1 MGYAR
6 EKEKIAK
13 KRKRIWLISLVVLA
27 LLISAICVLMSI
39 SNPTTWKYKV
49 FLPNVAERGE
59 GELRVHFIDV
69 GQGDATL
76 IELPDGKT
84 MLIDGGNGNDNANKS
99 LLRHINALDIEKI
112 DYLVLTHADND
123 HFGGL
128 IELLKQKRVER
139 AFLPITTME
148 EEKSSPY
155 SRFLT
160 ELDKEDCAV
169 EKANVFASHALS
181 NQTNYTL
188 AFLYPYTSMT
198 DGVVEQPVGNDAS
211 VVVWLEY
218 KNVSFLF
225 TGDATKETE
234 SSLIASQEK
243 GLYALYGVDI
253 RKTKILKV
261 AHHGSDDSTSEEFL
275 TYIGVGEAVISCGE
289 DNPYGHPDKAVLE
302 RLMGIGAKIHRTDT
316 DGSIIVTVGIDGAYR
331 FETLDK

>member
-27 LLISAICVLMSI
+27 LFISAICVLMSI

-49 FLPNVAERGE
+49 FLPDVTERGE

-69 GQGDATL
+69 RQGDATL

-84 MLIDGGNGNDNANKS
+84 MLIDGGNGDDNANKS

-169 EKANVFASHALS
+169 EKANVFASLALS

-234 SSLIASQEK
+234 TRLIASQEK
-243 GLYALYGVDI
+243 GLYELYGVDI

-275 TYIGVGEAVISCGE
+275 NYIGVEETVISCGE

-302 RLMGIGAKIHRTDT
+302 RLMKTGAKIHRTDT

>member
-49 FLPNVAERGE
+49 FLPNVTKRCE

-84 MLIDGGNGNDNANKS
+84 MLIDGGNGDDNANKS

-139 AFLPITTME
+139 AFLPITTIE
-148 EEKSSPY
+148 EEKSLPY

-160 ELDKEDCAV
+160 ELGKEDCTV
-169 EKANVFASHALS
+169 EKANVFASLVLS
-181 NQTNYTL
+181 KQTNYTL

-198 DGVVEQPVGNDAS
+198 DGAVEQPVGNDAS

-218 KNVSFLF
+218 KNISFLF

-275 TYIGVGEAVISCGE
+275 NYIGVEETVISCGE
-289 DNPYGHPDKAVLE
+289 DNPYGHPDEAVLE